1 MDNSVFENG
10 TGGASSAGESSGANH
25 LTNTPLTNTSA
36 YGQTGDIIDVEP
48 TYEIPI
54 PNPTPSKKQEKAASA
69 TVHAAPKKA
78 NSSLKTFLIA
88 FAGAFVA
95 CIVALGGYSLIGGH
109 STSVVTTIGGS
120 GSSITVNG
128 EDTTLPEV
136 VSQKCLPSVA
146 AIDVYTSSGYSSYGY
161 SLGTSGELVE
171 SSLGSGVVLSEDG
184 YVITN
189 YHVIEGSDALS
200 VTVGGESYEADVVGS
215 DSSSDIAVIKLKNA
229 SGLTP
234 IDIGDSDELV
244 VGEWVMTIG
253 SPFGLEQSVATGIV
267 SATAR
272 SQVLTSET
280 DGSSTIYPNM
290 IQTDAAINPG
300 NSGGALVDK
309 DGKLVGI
316 NTLITSYSG
325 NYSGVGF
332 AIPANYAISIA
343 EKIMNGETI
352 THAQLGVTMGT
363 VTSQNAKQY
372 NLSVTSGVYV
382 SGVSEDSG
390 ADKAGIEV
398 GDVIV
403 QFDGKDITSASDLQI
418 AVRTKEVGDKVT
430 VKINRSGKEMELE
443 VELGS
448 DDKVITSSI
457 IQNDGSG
464 SGNSRDYGYNYD
476 DLEELLDEYLN
487 GGGNGNGYG
496 YGYGF

>member
-1 MDNSVFENG
+1 MDSTENG
-10 TGGASSAGESSGANH
+10 NSANNGGY
-25 LTNTPLTNTSA
+25 
-36 YGQTGDIIDVEP
+36 YGSQPVIDVEP
-48 TYEIPI
+48 VYETPI
-54 PNPTPSKKQEKAASA
+54 PNPTSTRKAQGGG
-69 TVHAAPKKA
+69 AAAAK
-78 NSSLKTFLIA
+78 SSGSGAKTFFIA
-88 FAGAFVA
+88 FAGALVA
-95 CIVALGGYSLIGGH
+95 CILALGCYSLIGGKAPKV
-109 STSVVTTIGGS
+109 TSTTIGGS
-120 GSSITVNG
+120 GSSFTVTG
-128 EDTTLPEV
+128 EDVTLPEA

-161 SLGTSGELVE
+161 SLGTGGELVE

-184 YVITN
+184 YIITN
-189 YHVIEGSDALS
+189 YHVIQGSDALYA
-200 VTVGGESYEADVVGS
+200 TVGGQSYEADVVGS
-215 DSSSDIAVIKLKNA
+215 DSSSDIAVIKLKDA

-234 IDIGDSDELV
+234 IDIGDSETLV

-280 DGSSTIYPNM
+280 DGSTTIYPNM

-332 AIPANYAISIA
+332 AIPVNYAVSVA
-343 EKIMNGETI
+343 EKIMGGEKI

-363 VTSQNAKQY
+363 VTPQNAKQY
-372 NLSVTSGVYV
+372 NLAVNKGVYV
-382 SGVSEDSG
+382 SGVAEDSG
-390 ADKAGIEV
+390 AEKAGIKV
-398 GDVIV
+398 GDVITA
-403 QFDGKDITSASDLQI
+403 FDGKEIASASDLQI

-430 VKINRSGKEMELE
+430 VKINRDGKDMELE

-448 DDKVITSSI
+448 DDKVITSPI
-457 IQNDGSG
+457 IQNDGNGGG
-464 SGNSRDYGYNYD
+464 SGNGGNGLDYD
-476 DLEELLDEYLN
+476 ELEKLLDEYLN
-487 GGGNGNGYG
+487 GGGGNGFRF
-496 YGYGF
+496 GF